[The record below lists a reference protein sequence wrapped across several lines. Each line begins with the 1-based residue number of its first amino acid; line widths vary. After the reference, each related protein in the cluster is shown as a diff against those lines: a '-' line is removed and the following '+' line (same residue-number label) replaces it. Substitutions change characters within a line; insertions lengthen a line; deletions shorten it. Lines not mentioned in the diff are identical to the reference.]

1 MPAGS
6 STPLVVLLVYLK
18 RAALLGGQRCR
29 ESTESIGWC
38 EWEGS
43 SCDWPRGPWGRATGK
58 GAARHWR
65 WSLPVGGGRGL
76 AGERRKSVAPRS
88 SSMEEVVAGE
98 RCGVAVGA
106 ASGASL
112 GCTCP
117 SFRSLNSGSRG
128 APGCWGPEAAL
139 RRPGLV
145 PGGQPLRVWAYPPAV
160 CGQRRRPGPGA
171 GLLEPPPCGVPC
183 HRSRI
188 LLPAP
193 YLPSIPPRS
202 RSLCALTVGG
212 GADEVRRAGSA
223 LHGRRAA
230 AVPV

>member
-1 MPAGS
+1 MANAVEKAQSLLAGAS
-6 STPLVVLLVYLK
+6 GRGAAVTGRGARGGGPL
-18 RAALLGGQRCR
+18 
-29 ESTESIGWC
+29 
-38 EWEGS
+38 
-43 SCDWPRGPWGRATGK
+43 GRARPAIGG
-58 GAARHWR
+58 GACQ
-65 WSLPVGGGRGL
+65 SEGGRGL

-202 RSLCALTVGG
+202 RYLCALTVGG